1 MLEISHVRKEFRDGR
16 QIITAVIVDSL
27 IVETGEQL
35 ALVGPSGSGK
45 TTLLHL
51 LSGLLTPTSGEIKYN
66 NIKISAMP
74 ERWRDTW
81 RSHTV
86 GYVFQKLNLL
96 HSLTI
101 LDNLLAAMSFAD
113 AIDKKDQL
121 AWAIHLLDQVGLAD
135 RLYSF
140 PRQLSMG
147 EQQRVAIARAV
158 VNKPRLILADEPT
171 ASLDQANGQR
181 VLALLRHLAK
191 NSNSTLLVSS
201 HDSQIIDQFQRV
213 FPLRQVNNHAAYHS
227 LA

>member
-1 MLEISHVRKEFRDGR
+1 MLEVNHVRKEFRDGR

-51 LSGLLTPTSGEIKYN
+51 LSGLLTPTSGEIKYD

-96 HSLTI
+96 NSLTI

-113 AIDKKDQL
+113 AIDKQDQL
-121 AWAIHLLDQVGLAD
+121 AWASHLLDQVGLAD

>member
-1 MLEISHVRKEFRDGR
+1 MLEVNHVRKEFRDGR
-16 QIITAVIVDSL
+16 QTITAVAVDSL
-27 IVETGEQL
+27 TIKAGEQM

-66 NIKISAMP
+66 NTKISAMP

-86 GYVFQKLNLL
+86 GYVFQKFNLL
-96 HSLTI
+96 DSLTI

-113 AIDKKDQL
+113 AIDKKDQHS
-121 AWAIHLLDQVGLAD
+121 WASHLLEQVGLAD
-135 RLYSF
+135 RFNSF
-140 PRQLSMG
+140 PHQLSMG
-147 EQQRVAIARAV
+147 EQQRIAIARAV
-158 VNKPRLILADEPT
+158 VNRPRLILADEPT

-181 VLALLRHLAK
+181 VLALLRQLAK
-191 NSNSTLLVSS
+191 DTNSILLVST
-201 HDSQIIDQFQRV
+201 HDSQIINQFQRV
-213 FPLRQVNNHAAYHS
+213 FPLRQVNNNAAYHS

>member
-1 MLEISHVRKEFRDGR
+1 MLEVDHVRKEFRDGR
-16 QIITAVIVDSL
+16 QIITAVVVDSL

-51 LSGLLTPTSGEIKYN
+51 LSGLLTPTSGEIKYD
-66 NIKISAMP
+66 NIKMSAMP

-96 HSLTI
+96 NSLTI

-113 AIDKKDQL
+113 AIDKKDHL
-121 AWAIHLLDQVGLAD
+121 AWASHLLEQVGLAD
-135 RLYSF
+135 RRYSF

-158 VNKPRLILADEPT
+158 VNRPRLILADEPT

-181 VLALLRHLAK
+181 VLALLRQLAK
-191 NSNSTLLVSS
+191 NSNSILLVSS

>member
-1 MLEISHVRKEFRDGR
+1 MLEVNHVRKEFRDGR
-16 QIITAVIVDSL
+16 QIITAVVVDSL

-51 LSGLLTPTSGEIKYN
+51 LSGLLTPTSGEIKYD
-66 NIKISAMP
+66 NIKMSAMP

-96 HSLTI
+96 NSLTI

-113 AIDKKDQL
+113 AIDKKDHL
-121 AWAIHLLDQVGLAD
+121 AWASHLLDQVGLAD
-135 RLYSF
+135 RRYSF

-158 VNKPRLILADEPT
+158 VNRPRLILADEPT

-181 VLALLRHLAK
+181 VLALLRQLAK
-191 NSNSTLLVSS
+191 NSNSILLVSS

>member
-1 MLEISHVRKEFRDGR
+1 MLEVNHVRKDFRDGR
-16 QIITAVIVDSL
+16 QTITAVAVDSL
-27 IVETGEQL
+27 TVKAGEQM

-51 LSGLLTPTSGEIKYN
+51 LSGLLTPTSGEIKYDN
-66 NIKISAMP
+66 TKISAMP

-86 GYVFQKLNLL
+86 GYVFQKFNLL
-96 HSLTI
+96 DSLTI

-113 AIDKKDQL
+113 AIDKKDQHS
-121 AWAIHLLDQVGLAD
+121 WASHLLEQVGLAD
-135 RLYSF
+135 RFNSF
-140 PRQLSMG
+140 PHHLSMG

-158 VNKPRLILADEPT
+158 VNRPQLILADEPT

-181 VLALLRHLAK
+181 VLALLRQLAK
-191 NSNSTLLVSS
+191 DTNSILLVST
-201 HDSQIIDQFQRV
+201 HDSQIINQFQRV
-213 FPLRQVNNHAAYHS
+213 FPLRQVSNNAAYHS

>member
-1 MLEISHVRKEFRDGR
+1 MLEVNHVRKEFRDGR

-27 IVETGEQL
+27 IVETGEQI

-51 LSGLLTPTSGEIKYN
+51 LSGLLTPTSGEIKYD

-96 HSLTI
+96 NSLTI
-101 LDNLLAAMSFAD
+101 RDNLLAAMSFAA
-113 AIDKKDQL
+113 AIDTKDQL
-121 AWAIHLLDQVGLAD
+121 AWASHLLDQVGLAD

-181 VLALLRHLAK
+181 VLALLRHLAR
-191 NSNSTLLVSS
+191 NNNSTLLVSS